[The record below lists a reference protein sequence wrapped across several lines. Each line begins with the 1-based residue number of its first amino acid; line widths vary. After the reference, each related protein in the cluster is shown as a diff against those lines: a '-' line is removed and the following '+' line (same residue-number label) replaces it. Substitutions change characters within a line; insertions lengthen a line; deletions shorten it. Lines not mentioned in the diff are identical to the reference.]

1 MESKQITWTLI
12 DEIDQLRW
20 NGLWR
25 MNVTSSN
32 QNGFLG
38 RLWLG
43 LKSQV
48 EKVVVNILGV
58 LRRVNPREHGV
69 GQSLWICLPTGIIS
83 LPNCFFRFQV

>member
-1 MESKQITWTLI
+1 MKLTNWGEMDFEGWMWPQAIK
-12 DEIDQLRW
+12 
-20 NGLWR
+20 
-25 MNVTSSN
+25 MV
-32 QNGFLG
+32 FLG